1 MNKKGGYDFDPM
13 PRPRML
19 TFKERQQQEALQ
31 KAREQQEERERQA
44 REAQEE
50 QERQAQEREEARQ
63 AQEREEARQAQE
75 REEAR
80 QAQAREEARQAQ
92 AREEARQAQ
101 EREEARQARIEEER
115 IKEEEARKAQ
125 IEEARQKEEKARIE
139 EARQNGVSITGAN
152 LGFNSTGYTFNPA
165 GLQTSTTNDTKTLD
179 QLRKEFKQKKIEFE
193 TAQKKYI
200 EDKLSKILDY
210 DEKLN
215 ETTKLIKQFN
225 SGKTK
230 DDDIDKLVKEYKEL
244 EQKIKTK
251 ESEEKE
257 KKITEKKNKELKE
270 LYEKYNKI
278 YIEASR
284 LYMSD
289 EDGLKQKNE
298 EIQKNYDIDKDA
310 IENKYD
316 PINSQEKKS
325 NSSNIKNL
333 SLVKQ
338 IKIKH
343 LEDFKSG
350 NYETV
355 NQKYKEKGLEENKE
369 LNNYINKTILSDDKI
384 DRRKAIEIL
393 KIKMNE
399 IGIVDEQ
406 QILYIQIIKEFK
418 DDFNI
423 RLFEDDLTGVY
434 PTKDSDLAELIIN
447 FQNIVK
453 KNAKGRPLNLIEKD
467 LFDNA
472 INKIDE
478 IKKEIKKDPTRPQ
491 GDDIDALKK
500 YINSIKSTV
509 EIKNE
514 DVMQTTKNIIDFKQI
529 ASYFSFLIK
538 FLATICIII
547 YIIVLF
553 ISFFNVINL
562 IIKICT
568 NIVTIFYNKV
578 IANNQIISYEAKD
591 ITKCTKSNYKDDIF
605 NILNEQFTSLAV
617 FNAIIYI
624 IYILLGYVIIFLLS
638 VIFVNIYRYTHVLN
652 GDLKDIDPK
661 YQLMSVLIIIF
672 VTSFIHLLI
681 YKFFFRQ
688 LTITKYK
695 DIVIYETNVDNI
707 IRKNLQP
714 ENKINDEDFFDLLA
728 DSTRRS
734 EIDTIF
740 ANKVNDMNEP
750 NSDLSKYLFMYDI
763 YMYFDEYAFT
773 NDIVRDDLKN
783 YLKIGDKTDSTRTFI
798 SFLDANERKLIKL
811 YHEELPF
818 YKDIPKEKL
827 ERFQKLNEKISQD
840 IAILNKN
847 IIKYTGTFYPF
858 LFACIYIF
866 GIFLFNVLCTYILM
880 DYILTTEK
888 DELFMPFIYMIAR
901 KYKSVI
907 MYFSNYFK
915 N

>member
-1 MNKKGGYDFDPM
+1 M
-13 PRPRML
+13 
-19 TFKERQQQEALQ
+19 
-31 KAREQQEERERQA
+31 
-44 REAQEE
+44 
-50 QERQAQEREEARQ
+50 
-63 AQEREEARQAQE
+63 
-75 REEAR
+75 
-80 QAQAREEARQAQ
+80 
-92 AREEARQAQ
+92 
-101 EREEARQARIEEER
+101 
-115 IKEEEARKAQ
+115 
-125 IEEARQKEEKARIE
+125 
-139 EARQNGVSITGAN
+139 
-152 LGFNSTGYTFNPA
+152 
-165 GLQTSTTNDTKTLD
+165 
-179 QLRKEFKQKKIEFE
+179 
-193 TAQKKYI
+193 
-200 EDKLSKILDY
+200 
-210 DEKLN
+210 
-215 ETTKLIKQFN
+215 
-225 SGKTK
+225 
-230 DDDIDKLVKEYKEL
+230 
-244 EQKIKTK
+244 
-251 ESEEKE
+251 
-257 KKITEKKNKELKE
+257 
-270 LYEKYNKI
+270 
-278 YIEASR
+278 
-284 LYMSD
+284 
-289 EDGLKQKNE
+289 
-298 EIQKNYDIDKDA
+298 
-310 IENKYD
+310 
-316 PINSQEKKS
+316 
-325 NSSNIKNL
+325 
-333 SLVKQ
+333 
-338 IKIKH
+338 
-343 LEDFKSG
+343 
-350 NYETV
+350 
-355 NQKYKEKGLEENKE
+355 
-369 LNNYINKTILSDDKI
+369 
-384 DRRKAIEIL
+384 
-393 KIKMNE
+393 
-399 IGIVDEQ
+399 
-406 QILYIQIIKEFK
+406 QIIKEFK

-434 PTKDSDLAELIIN
+434 PTKDNDLAELIIN

-478 IKKEIKKDPTRPQ
+478 IKKEIIKDPTRPQ
-491 GDDIDALKK
+491 GDDIEALKK

>member
-1 MNKKGGYDFDPM
+1 MNKKGDYVFDPISS
-13 PRPRML
+13 PRIL
-19 TFKERQQQEALQ
+19 TLKERRQQEVLQ
-31 KAREQQEERERQA
+31 QAREQQEERERQA

-50 QERQAQEREEARQ
+50 QKRQAQEREEARQ
-63 AQEREEARQAQE
+63 AQEREEARIEEARQKEEEARIEEARQAQE
-75 REEAR
+75 REEAQIEEAR
-80 QAQAREEARQAQ
+80 QAQARQAQ
-92 AREEARQAQ
+92 ARIEEARQAQ
-101 EREEARQARIEEER
+101 EREEAR
-115 IKEEEARKAQ
+115 
-125 IEEARQKEEKARIE
+125 KARIE
-139 EARQNGVSITGAN
+139 EAQQARQSVMTIGTN
-152 LGFNSTGYTFNPA
+152 LGYNSTGYVFNSS
-165 GLQTSTTNDTKTLD
+165 GQQTSTTNDTKTLD
-179 QLRKEFKQKKIEFE
+179 KLRKEFKQKKIEFE
-193 TAQKKYI
+193 TKQKKYI
-200 EDKLSKILDY
+200 EDNIKKNTDN

-225 SGKTK
+225 SGKT
-230 DDDIDKLVKEYKEL
+230 DDTNINTLVKEYKEL
-244 EQKIKTK
+244 EKKIKIK
-251 ESEEKE
+251 ENEEKE
-257 KKITEKKNKELKE
+257 KKITEKKNKELEE
-270 LYEKYNKI
+270 LYKKYEKF
-278 YIEASR
+278 YIDASR

-298 EIQKNYDIDKDA
+298 EIRKNYDIDKDA

-384 DRRKAIEIL
+384 DRRKAIEML

-406 QILYIQIIKEFK
+406 QILYMQIIKEFK
-418 DDFNI
+418 DNFNI

-434 PTKDSDLAELIIN
+434 PTKDNDLAELIIN

-491 GDDIDALKK
+491 GDDIEALKK

>member
-1 MNKKGGYDFDPM
+1 MNKKGGYVFDPISS
-13 PRPRML
+13 PRIL
-19 TFKERQQQEALQ
+19 TLNERRQQELLRQ
-31 KAREQQEERERQA
+31 AREQQEEQERQA

-63 AQEREEARQAQE
+63 AQEREEARQKEEEARIEEARQKEEARKAQARIE
-75 REEAR
+75 EARQAQIEEAR
-80 QAQAREEARQAQ
+80 QAQARI
-92 AREEARQAQ
+92 EEARQAQ
-101 EREEARQARIEEER
+101 EREEARL
-115 IKEEEARKAQ
+115 
-125 IEEARQKEEKARIE
+125 KEEKARIE

-152 LGFNSTGYTFNPA
+152 LGYSSGYAFNPA

-179 QLRKEFKQKKIEFE
+179 ELRKEFKQKKIEFE

-200 EDKLSKILDY
+200 EDKLSKNLDN

-230 DDDIDKLVKEYKEL
+230 NDNIDKLVKEYKEL

-257 KKITEKKNKELKE
+257 KKITDKKTKELEE
-270 LYEKYNKI
+270 LYKKYENF
-278 YIEASR
+278 YFEASR
-284 LYMSD
+284 LYMND
-289 EDGLKQKNE
+289 EDGLKQKIE
-298 EIQKNYDIDKDA
+298 EIKKNYYIDKDA

-384 DRRKAIEIL
+384 DRRKAIEML

-434 PTKDSDLAELIIN
+434 PTKDNDLAELIIN

-491 GDDIDALKK
+491 GDDIEALKK

>member
-50 QERQAQEREEARQ
+50 QE
-63 AQEREEARQAQE
+63 
-75 REEAR
+75 
-80 QAQAREEARQAQ
+80 
-92 AREEARQAQ
+92 RQAQ